1 MYLKFIFEHSSSLCE
16 EVFEMAGASYVA
28 AYDALVHREG
38 HGTPG
43 SSLKKR
49 AAAPAEMTDD
59 DATLTRTA
67 VSESRIS
74 EAQRLDLARA
84 ETLVA
89 SWHQQQEQHI
99 IPDREF
105 WNDYWD
111 GSYYGFRYAQMEMG
125 KFRDDISRGEFEE
138 GQSRH
143 TLDYLKKELNQ
154 MLLAS
159 VREWYMK
166 WGELDLHR
174 LSFKDAVEII
184 QRMLKQP
191 PWKQMR
197 VVAGQRSHVGDDH
210 HSEGVLYS
218 LIHRI
223 FDPSDAENLAL
234 ESLSDQDILVRD
246 CQRYVHDNDIEV
258 TFYSNGAA
266 VLLKRQRRNRS
277 TSVRISRSEKSG
289 MLRTSGL

>member
-1 MYLKFIFEHSSSLCE
+1 MYLKFIFDHSPKLCDE
-16 EVFEMAGASYVA
+16 IFEKAGRSYVP

-49 AAAPAEMTDD
+49 AAVPFAPLL
-59 DATLTRTA
+59 TLTAFSAT
-67 VSESRIS
+67 SIS
-74 EAQRLDLARA
+74 ETQPLRLVRA
-84 ETLVA
+84 EGLVD

-99 IPDREF
+99 IPNRKF
-105 WNDYWD
+105 WDDYWD
-111 GSYYGFRYAQMEMG
+111 ASYRGFRNAQMEMG
-125 KFRDDISRGEFEE
+125 KLRDDINRDEFED

-197 VVAGQRSHVGDDH
+197 VVAGQRSHLGDDH
-210 HSEGVLYS
+210 HSEGVLYN

-223 FDPSDAENLAL
+223 FDPSDTGNSEL
-234 ESLSDQDILVRD
+234 ESLSDQDILVQD
-246 CQRYVHDNDIEV
+246 CQRYVRENEVEV

-266 VLLKRQRRNRS
+266 VLLKKKRKTRS
-277 TSVRISRSEKSG
+277 TSGHVSRSVRSG
-289 MLRTSGL
+289 MLRRSGL